1 VKNPAFW
8 WHNLRFVP
16 LTAPAFD
23 ASLSASTGTSG
34 GRHASQAESEALRQA
49 WRLGYAIEHAA
60 YHEAGHAVLALGA
73 KPQFVGRRSD
83 LAVPFVGG

>member
-1 VKNPAFW
+1 MPAKPKAK
-8 WHNLRFVP
+8 R
-16 LTAPAFD
+16 TAKR
-23 ASLSASTGTSG
+23 G
-34 GRHASQAESEALRQA
+34 
-49 WRLGYAIEHAA
+49 RLGYAIEHAA